1 MTGDGSPVAIDL
13 ERSDLLDSLG
23 RVVPLRRRSL
33 GVLMRLASNVDRV
46 VTKQELVEANWP
58 GRAVSDDSLA
68 KCVSDIRAV
77 FGPELRKTVRT
88 ISGRGYMLSG
98 WCRSSDE
105 DRLLA
110 PAVVADGS
118 AFQAASSGDERPS
131 IAVMP
136 FTSLGEEDASFYF
149 ADGVVEDIIG
159 ALSRVRWFF
168 VIAKGSSFTYRDS
181 RLDMRSIGRELGVRY
196 ILNGSVRR
204 VGERIRLSGQLV
216 EAETGRQLWA
226 GRYDG
231 KLDDIFELQ
240 DRMSASVLAA
250 VEPNVRIAE
259 IDRARRKPTGNLDA
273 YDLYLRALPLLFAY
287 TRATFGEA
295 ELLLRQA
302 VERDDRYSDALAALA
317 DCVGRMALNGW
328 MPDRDAA
335 FAEAC
340 TLAGRAVAADPEN
353 PASLATAAWAYAMFA
368 GGFDQALD
376 LAGRALALHPNSHAI
391 RSYCGWVYAY
401 AGESDRAIEQ
411 FVEARRLSPV
421 DPRGYFPLLGI
432 ATSHFFARRFDETI
446 RITRRILSEVP
457 EHNIARRYLAA
468 ALAHSGM
475 RDEAREAV
483 QALLARQPEYSLA
496 AAQGSQFRHRWMLD
510 LWLDGLSTAGLP

>member
-1 MTGDGSPVAIDL
+1 MAGDASPVAIDL
-13 ERSDLLDSLG
+13 GRSDLLDRLG

-33 GVLMRLASNVDRV
+33 GVLMRLAGSVDQV
-46 VTKQELVEANWP
+46 VTKEELVETNWP

-68 KCVSDIRAV
+68 RCVSDIRSV
-77 FGPELRKTVRT
+77 FGPELRQTIRT
-88 ISGRGYMLSG
+88 FSGRGYMLRG
-98 WCRSSDE
+98 WTFSSNK

-110 PAVVADGS
+110 PASS
-118 AFQAASSGDERPS
+118 AGAPALQAASASESPS
-131 IAVMP
+131 IAVLP
-136 FTSLGEEDASFYF
+136 FTTPGAEDESSYF

-181 RLDMRSIGRELGVRY
+181 SLDMRSIGRELGVRY
-196 ILNGSVRR
+196 ILNGTVRR
-204 VGERIRLSGQLV
+204 VGARIRLSGQLA

-231 KLDDIFELQ
+231 GLDDIFELQ
-240 DRMSASVLAA
+240 DSISASVLAA
-250 VEPNVRIAE
+250 VEPNVRLAE

-295 ELLLRQA
+295 ETLLRQA
-302 VERDDRYSDALAALA
+302 VERDDRFSDALAALA

-328 MPDRDAA
+328 SPDRDAA
-335 FAEAC
+335 FVEAC
-340 TLAGRAVAADPEN
+340 ALAGRAVAADPEN
-353 PASLATAAWAYAMFA
+353 PASLATAAWAYAMFD

-376 LAGRALALHPNSHAI
+376 LADRALSLHPNSHAI
-391 RSYCGWVYAY
+391 RSYCGWVFTY

-432 ATSHFFARRFDETI
+432 ATAHFFARRFDETV
-446 RITRRILSEVP
+446 RITRRIISEVP

-468 ALAHSGM
+468 ALALSGM
-475 RDEAREAV
+475 GDEAREAMEI
-483 QALLARQPEYSLA
+483 LLARQPDYSLA
-496 AAQGSQFRHRWMLD
+496 AARGSRFRHRWMLD
-510 LWLDGLSTAGLP
+510 LWLEGLSRAGLP

>member
-1 MTGDGSPVAIDL
+1 
-13 ERSDLLDSLG
+13 
-23 RVVPLRRRSL
+23 
-33 GVLMRLASNVDRV
+33 
-46 VTKQELVEANWP
+46 
-58 GRAVSDDSLA
+58 
-68 KCVSDIRAV
+68 
-77 FGPELRKTVRT
+77 
-88 ISGRGYMLSG
+88 
-98 WCRSSDE
+98 
-105 DRLLA
+105 
-110 PAVVADGS
+110 
-118 AFQAASSGDERPS
+118 
-131 IAVMP
+131 
-136 FTSLGEEDASFYF
+136 
-149 ADGVVEDIIG
+149 
-159 ALSRVRWFF
+159 
-168 VIAKGSSFTYRDS
+168 
-181 RLDMRSIGRELGVRY
+181 
-196 ILNGSVRR
+196 
-204 VGERIRLSGQLV
+204 
-216 EAETGRQLWA
+216 
-226 GRYDG
+226 
-231 KLDDIFELQ
+231 
-240 DRMSASVLAA
+240 MSASVLAA

-295 ELLLRQA
+295 ESLLRQA
-302 VERDDRYSDALAALA
+302 VERDDHYSDALAALA

-340 TLAGRAVAADPEN
+340 ALSGRAVAADPEN

-368 GGFDQALD
+368 GGFDRALD

-411 FVEARRLSPV
+411 FAEARRLSPV

-446 RITRRILSEVP
+446 RITQRILSEVP

-468 ALAHSGM
+468 ALAHSSKEA
-475 RDEAREAV
+475 EAREAV

-510 LWLDGLSTAGLP
+510 LWLDGLSSAGLP